1 MLMVF
6 TLIIF
11 STTTAAQT
19 MKLGISHP
27 KDKTNNSPTNF
38 KVKRGGE

>member
-1 MLMVF
+1 MLTIF

-19 MKLGISHP
+19 MKLGISSLIEVS
-27 KDKTNNSPTNF
+27 DF
-38 KVKRGGE
+38 